1 MDACS
6 SVGPGRLLPRLARS
20 LARLLQLFVLD
31 SVRAPRHSRLEGT
44 GLGLRSFGKEFENR
58 WEALPGSEL
67 VTVGACKKHR
77 FGYEGAPLRARAGG
91 AATARPSPARRRPP
105 VLRPRSPAPRAAPS
119 REHSPSRPHLDP
131 PVPFAP
137 GLRGMLTSAKSANPL
152 AAPGDLRRLGP
163 QPHHAGARTRHGL
176 LRGSPGARPGGP
188 RGLSPSGPIEA
199 RGGKGHSLC
208 RFETTH
214 FPRHRARAGA
224 RARIGFPCARNRASE
239 SPHSTHVSLLPK
251 RN

>member
-1 MDACS
+1 MHARVWGLGVS
-6 SVGPGRLLPRLARS
+6 SPVS

-77 FGYEGAPLRARAGG
+77 LGYEGAPLRAP
-91 AATARPSPARRRPP
+91 ARPSPARRRPP
-105 VLRPRSPAPRAAPS
+105 VLRPRVQPPAEPCQTTPGPAGPLRPGAQRDADVRRIRTQRPGTSAPS
-119 REHSPSRPHLDP
+119 RP
-131 PVPFAP
+131 
-137 GLRGMLTSAKSANPL
+137 
-152 AAPGDLRRLGP
+152 
-163 QPHHAGARTRHGL
+163 GARTRHGL
-176 LRGSPGARPGGP
+176 LGGSPRARPGGP

-214 FPRHRARAGA
+214 FPRLRARA

-239 SPHSTHVSLLPK
+239 PTPQHPRFFASQEKIIKDNISDISCLS
-251 RN
+251 RNRA